1 VVTGGAGT
9 DSLGGSTG
17 ADTITGGAGS
27 DTLSG
32 GADADRF
39 VFAAGDASSTTL
51 ATLETITDFNATD
64 DSIALGVVGSGTNFE
79 VLASTPV
86 DYAAALAA
94 ATGVVAAG
102 TADIVT
108 TTVSSVTYVFADTNA
123 DNVIDT
129 VLALT
134 GTVVLTSADFV

>member
-1 VVTGGAGT
+1 MA
-9 DSLGGSTG
+9 
-17 ADTITGGAGS
+17 
-27 DTLSG
+27 
-32 GADADRF
+32 
-39 VFAAGDASSTTL
+39 
-51 ATLETITDFNATD
+51 D

-79 VLASTPV
+79 VLASTPA

-94 ATGVVAAG
+94 ATGVIGAG
-102 TADIVT
+102 TADIVA

>member
-1 VVTGGAGT
+1 MDVIDAGAGN
-9 DSLGGSTG
+9 
-17 ADTITGGAGS
+17 DTITGGAGS
-27 DTLSG
+27 DTLTG

-51 ATLETITDFNATD
+51 ATLETITDFNVTD

-108 TTVSSVTYVFADTNA
+108 TTIATTTYVFADTNA

-129 VLALT
+129 VLKLDGAVT
-134 GTVVLTSADFV
+134 LTSGDFV